1 MHRSLRHICGATL
14 AVALAAIT
22 PAMPASAATP
32 SPGQQVAAQ
41 DAAARFVGHDVFT
54 TLEVIDA
61 RRFYIAPREGDNGI
75 THIATNAALPWDAS
89 VDYTLDGPSATGAQ
103 VHGAK
108 GMVGIHVHIQPNN
121 LAQGDMQRF
130 ARQLRPVVVF
140 TIPTRDCT
148 DISAD
153 EGVSLTQSGQSTVV
167 TATANPGEAVDFRV
181 YADAKRFSMSPVAL
195 AALSADTPDH
205 YASALRTLA
214 DQSGRL
220 TSSIDADASAQAANG
235 AHAELIATLATL
247 RDQERALAKSAIEE
261 RTANHQRAFRDYM
274 AAYVGS
280 YTNHLSGSIGTKT
293 QLSALM
299 GTAGELKGDTP
310 LAHAVTGL
318 ATAVNE
324 LSDAHQHTGAADEVD
339 RIIQRIRQQ
348 GTQGLAEELKKTA
361 GEQTRIG
368 AKEYSAGQS
377 QLSQAMIPYSMA
389 YTDAYTAHLDTLAG
403 GNVGA
408 AAQFEQQAIEQTNAD
423 NATDPTLSGDM
434 QGVNAA
440 MATLA
445 SAREHT
451 GAGSA
456 ARQVLLRFSGR
467 FGGDS
472 AGTDGVEPI
481 NEMQPAL
488 RHSPLAQQAYR
499 DWYTYS
505 IGGRAE
511 MLRVKRIAAA
521 RAEEQKARSANGGDD
536 MSTLVSA
543 SNDDASADVAKYAG
557 SVTKSLGGGGSTATA
572 QGGGSATHTGGGS
585 IPESERLATQLG
597 YSGLANHQL
606 IVPSTQHLIDETVQ
620 IGSMAQALSAAAD
633 AMGADGALGRQVAA
647 SGAVQAGEAS
657 ALDSRMVIVT
667 NPLR

>member
-1 MHRSLRHICGATL
+1 MHRSLRRICGATL
-14 AVALAAIT
+14 AVALAAVT

-167 TATANPGEAVDFRV
+167 AATANPGEAVDFRV

-220 TSSIDADASAQAANG
+220 TSSIDADASAQTANG

-408 AAQFEQQAIEQTNAD
+408 AAQFEQQAIEQTNAG

-511 MLRVKRIAAA
+511 MLRAKRIAAA

-536 MSTLVSA
+536 MSTLVSV

-557 SVTKSLGGGGSTATA
+557 SVTKSLGGGDSTATA

>member
-14 AVALAAIT
+14 AVALAAVT

-130 ARQLRPVVVF
+130 ARQLLPVVVF

-167 TATANPGEAVDFRV
+167 AATANPGEAVDFRV

-310 LAHAVTGL
+310 LAHVVTGL

-511 MLRVKRIAAA
+511 MLRAKRIAAA

-536 MSTLVSA
+536 MSTLVSV

>member
-108 GMVGIHVHIQPNN
+108 GIVGIHVHIQPNN

-167 TATANPGEAVDFRV
+167 AATANPGEAVDFRV

-324 LSDAHQHTGAADEVD
+324 LSDAHQHTGAADEVG

-511 MLRVKRIAAA
+511 MLRAKRIAAA
-521 RAEEQKARSANGGDD
+521 RAEEHKARSANGGDD

-572 QGGGSATHTGGGS
+572 QGGSATHTGGGS

-620 IGSMAQALSAAAD
+620 IGSMAQTLSAAAN

>member
-14 AVALAAIT
+14 AVALAAVT

-167 TATANPGEAVDFRV
+167 AATANPGEAVDFRV

-220 TSSIDADASAQAANG
+220 TSSIDADASAQTANG

-511 MLRVKRIAAA
+511 MLRAKRIAAA

-536 MSTLVSA
+536 MSTLVSV

-557 SVTKSLGGGGSTATA
+557 SVTKSLGGGDSTATA

>member
-167 TATANPGEAVDFRV
+167 AATANPGEAVDFRV

-220 TSSIDADASAQAANG
+220 TSSIDADASTQAANG

-423 NATDPTLSGDM
+423 NATDPTLSSDM

-511 MLRVKRIAAA
+511 MLRAKRIAAA

-657 ALDSRMVIVT
+657 ALDSRIVIVT

>member
-167 TATANPGEAVDFRV
+167 AATANPGEAVDFRV

-220 TSSIDADASAQAANG
+220 TSSIDADASTQTANS

-261 RTANHQRAFRDYM
+261 RTANHQRAFHDYM

-472 AGTDGVEPI
+472 AGTDGMEPI

-511 MLRVKRIAAA
+511 MLRAKRIAAA

-572 QGGGSATHTGGGS
+572 QGGGSTTHTGGGS

>member
-14 AVALAAIT
+14 VVALAAIT
-22 PAMPASAATP
+22 PAMPASAVTP

-61 RRFYIAPREGDNGI
+61 RRFYIAPREGGNGI
-75 THIATNAALPWDAS
+75 THIATNAALPWGVS

-167 TATANPGEAVDFRV
+167 AATANPGEDVDFRV

-261 RTANHQRAFRDYM
+261 RTASHQRAFHDYM

-403 GNVGA
+403 GNVSA
-408 AAQFEQQAIEQTNAD
+408 AAQFERQAIEQTNAD

-511 MLRVKRIAAA
+511 MLRAKRIAAA

-536 MSTLVSA
+536 MSTLVSV

-557 SVTKSLGGGGSTATA
+557 SVTKSLGGGDSTATA

-620 IGSMAQALSAAAD
+620 IGSMAQALSAAAN

>member
-167 TATANPGEAVDFRV
+167 AATTNPGEAVDFRV

-220 TSSIDADASAQAANG
+220 TSSIDADASTQAANG

-511 MLRVKRIAAA
+511 MLRAKRIAAA

-572 QGGGSATHTGGGS
+572 QGGGSTTHTGGGS

-647 SGAVQAGEAS
+647 FGAVQAGEAS

>member
-14 AVALAAIT
+14 AVALAAVT

-167 TATANPGEAVDFRV
+167 AATANPGEAVDFRV

-220 TSSIDADASAQAANG
+220 TSSIDADASAQTANG

-247 RDQERALAKSAIEE
+247 RDQERALAKSTIEE
-261 RTANHQRAFRDYM
+261 RTASHQRAFRDYM

-299 GTAGELKGDTP
+299 GTAGELKGDTS

-403 GNVGA
+403 GNVSA
-408 AAQFEQQAIEQTNAD
+408 AAQFERQAIEQTNAD

-451 GAGSA
+451 GASSA

-472 AGTDGVEPI
+472 ASTDGVEPI

-511 MLRVKRIAAA
+511 MLRAKRIAAA

-536 MSTLVSA
+536 MSTLVSV

-557 SVTKSLGGGGSTATA
+557 SVTKSLGGGDSTATA

-620 IGSMAQALSAAAD
+620 IGSMAQALSAAAN

-647 SGAVQAGEAS
+647 SGAVQTGEAS

>member
-167 TATANPGEAVDFRV
+167 AATANPGEAVDFRV

-220 TSSIDADASAQAANG
+220 TSSIDADASAQTANG

-310 LAHAVTGL
+310 LAHVVTGL

-511 MLRVKRIAAA
+511 MLRAKRIAAA

-536 MSTLVSA
+536 MSTLVSV

-620 IGSMAQALSAAAD
+620 IGSMAQAFSAAAD
-633 AMGADGALGRQVAA
+633 AMAA

-667 NPLR
+667 SPLR

>member
-108 GMVGIHVHIQPNN
+108 GIVGIHVHIQPNN

-167 TATANPGEAVDFRV
+167 AATANPGEAVDFRV

-220 TSSIDADASAQAANG
+220 TSSIDADASAQTANG

-310 LAHAVTGL
+310 LEHAVTGL

-488 RHSPLAQQAYR
+488 QHSPLAQQAYR

-511 MLRVKRIAAA
+511 MLRAKRIAEA

-647 SGAVQAGEAS
+647 SGAVQAGEDS
-657 ALDSRMVIVT
+657 ALDSGI
-667 NPLR
+667 

>member
-167 TATANPGEAVDFRV
+167 AATANPGEAVDFRV

>member
-167 TATANPGEAVDFRV
+167 AATANPGEAVDFRV

-499 DWYTYS
+499 DWYAYS

>member
-14 AVALAAIT
+14 VVALAAIT
-22 PAMPASAATP
+22 PAMPASAVTP

-61 RRFYIAPREGDNGI
+61 RRFYIAPREGGNGI
-75 THIATNAALPWDAS
+75 THIATNAALPWGVS

-167 TATANPGEAVDFRV
+167 AATANPGEAVDFRV

-220 TSSIDADASAQAANG
+220 TSSIDADASAQTANG

-247 RDQERALAKSAIEE
+247 RDQERALAKSTIEE
-261 RTANHQRAFRDYM
+261 RTASHQRAFHDYM

-511 MLRVKRIAAA
+511 MLRAKRIAAA

-536 MSTLVSA
+536 MSTLVSV

-557 SVTKSLGGGGSTATA
+557 SVTKSLGGGDSTATA

-620 IGSMAQALSAAAD
+620 IGSMAQALSAAAN

>member
-167 TATANPGEAVDFRV
+167 AATANPGEAVDFRV

-220 TSSIDADASAQAANG
+220 TSSIDADASTQAANG

-423 NATDPTLSGDM
+423 NATDPTLSSDM

-511 MLRVKRIAAA
+511 MLRAKRIAAA
-521 RAEEQKARSANGGDD
+521 RAEEHKARSANGGDD

-572 QGGGSATHTGGGS
+572 QGGSATHTGGGS

-620 IGSMAQALSAAAD
+620 IGSMAQTLSAAAD

>member
-108 GMVGIHVHIQPNN
+108 GIVGIHVHIQPNN

-167 TATANPGEAVDFRV
+167 AATANPGEAVDFRV

-220 TSSIDADASAQAANG
+220 TSSIDADASAQTANG

-261 RTANHQRAFRDYM
+261 RTASHQRAFHDYM

-511 MLRVKRIAAA
+511 MLRAKRIAAA

-572 QGGGSATHTGGGS
+572 QGGGSTTHTGGGS

>member
-22 PAMPASAATP
+22 PAMPALAATP

-153 EGVSLTQSGQSTVV
+153 EGVLLTQSGQSTVV
-167 TATANPGEAVDFRV
+167 AATANPGEAVDFRV

-220 TSSIDADASAQAANG
+220 TSSIDADASAQTANG

-261 RTANHQRAFRDYM
+261 RTASHQRAFRDYM

-511 MLRVKRIAAA
+511 MLRAKRIAAA

-572 QGGGSATHTGGGS
+572 QGGSATHTGGGS

-633 AMGADGALGRQVAA
+633 AMGADGALGRQVVA

>member
-1 MHRSLRHICGATL
+1 MHRSLRRICGATL

-22 PAMPASAATP
+22 PAMPALAATP

-167 TATANPGEAVDFRV
+167 AATANPGEAVDFRV

-220 TSSIDADASAQAANG
+220 TSSIDADASAQTANG

-261 RTANHQRAFRDYM
+261 RTASHQRAFRDYM

-310 LAHAVTGL
+310 LEHAVTGL

-408 AAQFEQQAIEQTNAD
+408 AAQFEQQAIEQTNVD

-511 MLRVKRIAAA
+511 MLRAKRIAAA

-536 MSTLVSA
+536 MSTLVSV

-557 SVTKSLGGGGSTATA
+557 SVTKSLGGGDSTATA

>member
-22 PAMPASAATP
+22 PAMPASAAMP

-153 EGVSLTQSGQSTVV
+153 EGVSLTQSGQSTMVA
-167 TATANPGEAVDFRV
+167 ATTNPGEAVDFRV

-220 TSSIDADASAQAANG
+220 TSSIDADASTQAANG

-261 RTANHQRAFRDYM
+261 RTANHQRAFHDYM

-511 MLRVKRIAAA
+511 MLRAKRIAAA

-572 QGGGSATHTGGGS
+572 QGGGSTTHTGGGS

>member
-14 AVALAAIT
+14 AVALAAVT

-167 TATANPGEAVDFRV
+167 AATANPGEAVDFRV

-220 TSSIDADASAQAANG
+220 TSSIDADASAQTANG

-247 RDQERALAKSAIEE
+247 RDQERALAKSTIEE
-261 RTANHQRAFRDYM
+261 RTASHQRAFRDYM

-299 GTAGELKGDTP
+299 GTAGELKGDTS

-536 MSTLVSA
+536 MSTLVSV

-606 IVPSTQHLIDETVQ
+606 IVPSAQHLIDETVQ
-620 IGSMAQALSAAAD
+620 IGSMAQALSAAAN

>member
-1 MHRSLRHICGATL
+1 MHRSLRRICGATL
-14 AVALAAIT
+14 AVALAAVT

-167 TATANPGEAVDFRV
+167 AATANPGEAVDFRV

-220 TSSIDADASAQAANG
+220 TSSIDADASAQTANG

-261 RTANHQRAFRDYM
+261 RTTNHQRAFRDYM

-511 MLRVKRIAAA
+511 MLRAKRIAAA

-536 MSTLVSA
+536 MSTLVSV

-557 SVTKSLGGGGSTATA
+557 SVTKSLGGGDSTATA

-647 SGAVQAGEAS
+647 SVAVQAGEAS

>member
-167 TATANPGEAVDFRV
+167 AATANPGEAVDFRV

-220 TSSIDADASAQAANG
+220 TSSIDADASAQTANG

-247 RDQERALAKSAIEE
+247 RDQERALAKSTIEE
-261 RTANHQRAFRDYM
+261 RTASHQRAFRDYM

-299 GTAGELKGDTP
+299 GTAGELKGDTS

-511 MLRVKRIAAA
+511 MLRAKRIAAA

-536 MSTLVSA
+536 MSTLVSV

-557 SVTKSLGGGGSTATA
+557 SVTKSLGGGDSTATA

-620 IGSMAQALSAAAD
+620 IGSMAQALSAAAN

>member
-61 RRFYIAPREGDNGI
+61 RRFYIAPREGGNGI

-153 EGVSLTQSGQSTVV
+153 EGVSLTQSGQSTMVA
-167 TATANPGEAVDFRV
+167 ATTNPGEAVDFRV

-220 TSSIDADASAQAANG
+220 TSSIDADASTQTANG

-261 RTANHQRAFRDYM
+261 RTANHQRAFHDYM

-511 MLRVKRIAAA
+511 MLRAKRIAAA

-572 QGGGSATHTGGGS
+572 QGGGSTTHTGGGS

>member
-167 TATANPGEAVDFRV
+167 AATANPGEAVDFRV

-220 TSSIDADASAQAANG
+220 TSSIDADASTQAANG

-511 MLRVKRIAAA
+511 MLRAKRIAAA

-657 ALDSRMVIVT
+657 ALDSRIVIVT

>member
-14 AVALAAIT
+14 AVALAAVT

-108 GMVGIHVHIQPNN
+108 GTVGIHVHIQPNN

-167 TATANPGEAVDFRV
+167 AATANPGEAVDFRV

-220 TSSIDADASAQAANG
+220 TSSIDADASAQTANG

-247 RDQERALAKSAIEE
+247 RDQERALAKSTIEE
-261 RTANHQRAFRDYM
+261 RTASHQRAFRDYM

-299 GTAGELKGDTP
+299 GTAGELKGDTS

-511 MLRVKRIAAA
+511 MLRAKRIAAA
-521 RAEEQKARSANGGDD
+521 RAEEQKARSVNGGDD
-536 MSTLVSA
+536 MSTLVSV

-557 SVTKSLGGGGSTATA
+557 SVTKSLGGGDSTATA

-620 IGSMAQALSAAAD
+620 IGSMAQALSAAAN

>member
-1 MHRSLRHICGATL
+1 
-14 AVALAAIT
+14 
-22 PAMPASAATP
+22 
-32 SPGQQVAAQ
+32 
-41 DAAARFVGHDVFT
+41 
-54 TLEVIDA
+54 
-61 RRFYIAPREGDNGI
+61 
-75 THIATNAALPWDAS
+75 
-89 VDYTLDGPSATGAQ
+89 
-103 VHGAK
+103 
-108 GMVGIHVHIQPNN
+108 
-121 LAQGDMQRF
+121 
-130 ARQLRPVVVF
+130 
-140 TIPTRDCT
+140 
-148 DISAD
+148 
-153 EGVSLTQSGQSTVV
+153 
-167 TATANPGEAVDFRV
+167 
-181 YADAKRFSMSPVAL
+181 MSPVAL

-220 TSSIDADASAQAANG
+220 TSSIDADASAQTANG

-310 LAHAVTGL
+310 LEHAVTGL

-511 MLRVKRIAAA
+511 MLRAKRIAEA

-647 SGAVQAGEAS
+647 SGAVQAGEDS
-657 ALDSRMVIVT
+657 ALDSGI
-667 NPLR
+667 

>member
-108 GMVGIHVHIQPNN
+108 GIVGIHVHIQPNN

-167 TATANPGEAVDFRV
+167 AATANPGEAVDFRV

-220 TSSIDADASAQAANG
+220 TSSIDADASAQTANG

-261 RTANHQRAFRDYM
+261 RTASHQRAFHDYM

-310 LAHAVTGL
+310 LAQAVTGL

-511 MLRVKRIAAA
+511 MLRAKRIAAA

-536 MSTLVSA
+536 MSTLVSV

>member
-1 MHRSLRHICGATL
+1 MHRSLRRICGATL

-167 TATANPGEAVDFRV
+167 AATANPGEAVDFRV

-220 TSSIDADASAQAANG
+220 TSSIDADASTQTANG

-511 MLRVKRIAAA
+511 MLRAKRIAAA

-557 SVTKSLGGGGSTATA
+557 SVTKSLGGGDSTATA

>member
-14 AVALAAIT
+14 AVALAAVT

-167 TATANPGEAVDFRV
+167 AATANPGEAVDFRV

-220 TSSIDADASAQAANG
+220 TSSIDADASAQTANG

-247 RDQERALAKSAIEE
+247 RDQERALDKSTIEE
-261 RTANHQRAFRDYM
+261 RTASHQRAFRDYM

-299 GTAGELKGDTP
+299 GTAGELKGDTS

-403 GNVGA
+403 GNVGS

-511 MLRVKRIAAA
+511 MLRAKRIAAA
-521 RAEEQKARSANGGDD
+521 RVEEQKARSANGGDD
-536 MSTLVSA
+536 MSTLVSV

-620 IGSMAQALSAAAD
+620 IGSMAQAFSAAAD

>member
-22 PAMPASAATP
+22 PAMPASAVTP

-61 RRFYIAPREGDNGI
+61 RRFYIAPREGGNGI
-75 THIATNAALPWDAS
+75 THIATNAALPWGVS

-108 GMVGIHVHIQPNN
+108 GTVGIHVHIQPNN

-167 TATANPGEAVDFRV
+167 AATANPGEDVDFRV

-261 RTANHQRAFRDYM
+261 RTASHQRAFHDYM

-403 GNVGA
+403 GNVSA
-408 AAQFEQQAIEQTNAD
+408 AAQFERQAIEQTNAD

-451 GAGSA
+451 GASSA

-511 MLRVKRIAAA
+511 MLRAKRIAAA

-536 MSTLVSA
+536 MSTLVSV

-557 SVTKSLGGGGSTATA
+557 SVTKSLGGGDSTATA

-620 IGSMAQALSAAAD
+620 IGSMAQALSAAAN

>member
-1 MHRSLRHICGATL
+1 MHRSLRRICGATL
-14 AVALAAIT
+14 AVALAAVT
-22 PAMPASAATP
+22 PAMPVSAATP

-167 TATANPGEAVDFRV
+167 AATANPGEAVDFRV

-220 TSSIDADASAQAANG
+220 TSSIDADASAQTANG

-247 RDQERALAKSAIEE
+247 RDQERALAKSTIEE
-261 RTANHQRAFRDYM
+261 RTASHQRAFRDYM

-299 GTAGELKGDTP
+299 GTAGELKGDTS

-511 MLRVKRIAAA
+511 MLRAKRIAAA

-536 MSTLVSA
+536 MSTLVSV

-557 SVTKSLGGGGSTATA
+557 SVTKSLGGGDSTATA

>member
-1 MHRSLRHICGATL
+1 MHRSLRRICGATL
-14 AVALAAIT
+14 AVALAAVT

-167 TATANPGEAVDFRV
+167 AATANPGEAVDFRV

-220 TSSIDADASAQAANG
+220 TSSIDADASAQTANG

-247 RDQERALAKSAIEE
+247 RDQERALAKSTIEE
-261 RTANHQRAFRDYM
+261 RTASHQRAFRDYM

-299 GTAGELKGDTP
+299 GTAGELKGDTS

-511 MLRVKRIAAA
+511 MLRAKRIAAA

-536 MSTLVSA
+536 MSTLVSV

-557 SVTKSLGGGGSTATA
+557 SVTKSLGGGDSTATA

-667 NPLR
+667 NPLH

>member
-108 GMVGIHVHIQPNN
+108 GIVGIHVHIQPNN

-167 TATANPGEAVDFRV
+167 AATANPGEAVDFRV

-220 TSSIDADASAQAANG
+220 TSSIDADASAQTANG

-511 MLRVKRIAAA
+511 MLRVKRIAEA

-647 SGAVQAGEAS
+647 SGAVQAGEDS

>member
-167 TATANPGEAVDFRV
+167 AATANPGEAVDFRV

-220 TSSIDADASAQAANG
+220 TSSIDADASAQTANG
-235 AHAELIATLATL
+235 AHAKLIATLATL

-511 MLRVKRIAAA
+511 MLRAKRIAAA

-536 MSTLVSA
+536 MSTLVSV

-557 SVTKSLGGGGSTATA
+557 SVTKSLGGGDSTATA

>member
-108 GMVGIHVHIQPNN
+108 GIVGIHVHIQPNN

-167 TATANPGEAVDFRV
+167 AATANPGEAVDFRV

-261 RTANHQRAFRDYM
+261 RTASHQRAWHDYM

-511 MLRVKRIAAA
+511 MLRAKRIAAA

>member
-167 TATANPGEAVDFRV
+167 AATANPGEAVDFRV

-511 MLRVKRIAAA
+511 MLRAKRIAAA

-572 QGGGSATHTGGGS
+572 QGGGSTTHTGGGS

>member
-167 TATANPGEAVDFRV
+167 AATANPGEAVDFRV

-220 TSSIDADASAQAANG
+220 TSSIDADASTQAVNG

-299 GTAGELKGDTP
+299 GTAGELKGDMP

-408 AAQFEQQAIEQTNAD
+408 AAQFEQQAIEQTNED

-511 MLRVKRIAAA
+511 MLRAKRIAAA

-572 QGGGSATHTGGGS
+572 QGGGSTTHTGGGS

>member
-22 PAMPASAATP
+22 PEMPASAATP

-108 GMVGIHVHIQPNN
+108 GIVGIHVHIQPNN

-167 TATANPGEAVDFRV
+167 AATANPGEAVDFRV

-220 TSSIDADASAQAANG
+220 TSSIDADASAQTANG

-247 RDQERALAKSAIEE
+247 RDQERALAKSTIEE
-261 RTANHQRAFRDYM
+261 RTASHQRAFHDYM

-511 MLRVKRIAAA
+511 MLRVKRIAEA

-647 SGAVQAGEAS
+647 SGAVQAGEDS

>member
-167 TATANPGEAVDFRV
+167 AATANPGEAVDFRV

-220 TSSIDADASAQAANG
+220 TSSIDADASTQAVNG

-408 AAQFEQQAIEQTNAD
+408 AAQFEQQAIEQTNED

-511 MLRVKRIAAA
+511 MLRAKRIAAA

-572 QGGGSATHTGGGS
+572 QGGGSTTHTGGGS